1 MEWCEN
7 LQEVY
12 FTGNPC
18 TDWEHFRQ
26 YVIAKCP
33 QIMRLDGED
42 VTRSER
48 LTAKQLL
55 SQHEEELEQIAANNV
70 AKKEY
75 DKKEGIPPT
84 GYTRE
89 ERW

>member
-1 MEWCEN
+1 
-7 LQEVY
+7 
-12 FTGNPC
+12 
-18 TDWEHFRQ
+18 
-26 YVIAKCP
+26 
-33 QIMRLDGED
+33 MRLDGED

-55 SQHEEELEQIAANNV
+55 SQHEEELAQIAANNV

-75 DKKEGIPPT
+75 DKKEGIKPT

-89 ERW
+89 ERWQSYVEEQ

>member
-1 MEWCEN
+1 
-7 LQEVY
+7 L
-12 FTGNPC
+12 
-18 TDWEHFRQ
+18 
-26 YVIAKCP
+26 
-33 QIMRLDGED
+33 RLDSDD

-48 LTAKQLL
+48 LTAKTRLA
-55 SQHEEELEQIAANNV
+55 ELEAELREIGANNK

-75 DKKEGIPPT
+75 DKKEGIMPK

>member
-1 MEWCEN
+1 M
-7 LQEVY
+7 
-12 FTGNPC
+12 
-18 TDWEHFRQ
+18 
-26 YVIAKCP
+26 P
-33 QIMRLDGED
+33 QILRLDSDD

-48 LTAKQLL
+48 LIAKTKLAQL
-55 SQHEEELEQIAANNV
+55 EAELREIGENNR

-75 DKKEGIPPT
+75 DKKEGIAPT